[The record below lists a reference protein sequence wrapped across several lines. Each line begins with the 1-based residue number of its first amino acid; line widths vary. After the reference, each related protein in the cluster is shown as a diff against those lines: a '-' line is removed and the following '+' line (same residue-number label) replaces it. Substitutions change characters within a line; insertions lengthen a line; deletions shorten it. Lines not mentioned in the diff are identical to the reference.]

1 MRELHRQLRLRFRV
15 KAACSNV
22 AAEAELASIDRR
34 LQTAPGVGPIV
45 AATLIAELA
54 ELGHIDRR
62 QIAALA
68 GLAPVARDSG
78 KKSGPRAIAGGRAVV
93 RTVLYLA
100 ALQASRHSA
109 IFREFRARLQAAG
122 KSVKA
127 TLTATARKLL
137 VTLNAMVASGTD
149 YRLDAAT

>member
-1 MRELHRQLRLRFRV
+1 M
-15 KAACSNV
+15 
-22 AAEAELASIDRR
+22 
-34 LQTAPGVGPIV
+34 
-45 AATLIAELA
+45 
-54 ELGHIDRR
+54 
-62 QIAALA
+62 
-68 GLAPVARDSG
+68 
-78 KKSGPRAIAGGRAVV
+78 

-100 ALQASRHSA
+100 ALQASRRSA

>member
-1 MRELHRQLRLRFRV
+1 V
-15 KAACSNV
+15 TAAV

-100 ALQASRHSA
+100 ALQAV
-109 IFREFRARLQAAG
+109 
-122 KSVKA
+122 SV
-127 TLTATARKLL
+127 R
-137 VTLNAMVASGTD
+137 
-149 YRLDAAT
+149 